1 MARAREKGPWFWRS
15 AIGVMLLTV
24 IGLFSVAAFN
34 AAPALDAETE
44 CRADRKDPAHTIL
57 LIDQS
62 DPFSANDL
70 AWVDELID
78 AEARTLPRFGRLTVV
93 LPNSEQPFDP
103 KMLYTH
109 CSPGSVDDANPILQN
124 PRMIDDTWREH
135 FYMPLATTVG
145 ETLKTT
151 SQPSSPL
158 FEALYAVGDRADF
171 QDNRSNR
178 RLVIVSDLMQHSDAF
193 SFYRN
198 GADLAAYGETSIASQ
213 LPQLGGVEV
222 VTRIVPRQEYD
233 LPISELK
240 AFWRSYF
247 DKTGAASFGSTN

>member
-1 MARAREKGPWFWRS
+1 MPRAREKGPWFWRG

-34 AAPALDAETE
+34 AAPALDPESE
-44 CRADRKDPAHTIL
+44 CRMDRRDPSHTIL

-62 DPFSANDL
+62 DPFSDNDL

-78 AEARTLPRFGRLTVV
+78 AEARALPRFGRLTVI

-103 KMLYTH
+103 RTLYSH
-109 CSPGSVDDANPILQN
+109 CSPGSVEDANPILQN

-135 FYMPLATTVG
+135 FYQPLSSTVA
-145 ETLKTT
+145 ETLTTT

-158 FEALYAVGDRADF
+158 FEALYSVGDRADF
-171 QDNRSNR
+171 QSNRENR

-193 SFYRN
+193 SFYRS
-198 GADLAAYGETSIASQ
+198 GADLAAYSDTSNASQ
-213 LPQLGGVEV
+213 LPGFAGVDVEA
-222 VTRIVPRQEYD
+222 RIDKRQE
-233 LPISELK
+233 
-240 AFWRSYF
+240 
-247 DKTGAASFGSTN
+247 

>member
-1 MARAREKGPWFWRS
+1 
-15 AIGVMLLTV
+15 MLLTV

-34 AAPALDAETE
+34 AAPALDPETE
-44 CRADRKDPAHTIL
+44 CRMDRRDPSHTIL

-62 DPFSANDL
+62 DPFSENDL
-70 AWVDELID
+70 AWVGELID
-78 AEARTLPRFGRLTVV
+78 AEARALPRFGRLTVI
-93 LPNSEQPFDP
+93 LPNSAQPFDP
-103 KMLYTH
+103 KTLYSH
-109 CSPGSVDDANPILQN
+109 CSPGSVEDANPILQN

-135 FYMPLATTVG
+135 FYQPLSSLVDD
-145 ETLKTT
+145 TLKTT

-158 FEALYAVGDRADF
+158 FEALYSVGDRADF
-171 QDNRSNR
+171 QTNRENR

-193 SFYRN
+193 SFYRS
-198 GADLAAYGETSIASQ
+198 GADLAAYSETSISSQ
-213 LPQLGGVEV
+213 LPGLEGVEV
-222 VTRIVPRQEYD
+222 VARIVPRLEYD

>member
-1 MARAREKGPWFWRS
+1 MPRPRERGPWFWRS
-15 AIGVMLLTV
+15 AIGVMLISV

-34 AAPALDAETE
+34 AAPALDPATE
-44 CRADRKDPAHTIL
+44 CRADRKDPAHTVL

-62 DPFSANDL
+62 DPFSENDL

-78 AEARTLPRFGRLTVV
+78 AEARALPRFGRLSVV
-93 LPNSEQPFDP
+93 LPNSAQPFEP
-103 KMLYTH
+103 MTLYAH
-109 CSPGSVDDANPILQN
+109 CSPGSIDDANPILQN

-135 FYMPLATTVG
+135 FYAPLSETVS

-171 QDNRSNR
+171 QDNRENR
-178 RLVIVSDLMQHSDAF
+178 RLVIVSDLMQHSDSF
-193 SFYRN
+193 SFYRK
-198 GADLAAYGETSIASQ
+198 GADLAAYSETSLARQ
-213 LPQLGGVEV
+213 VPRFDGVDV
-222 VTRIVPRQEYD
+222 VARIVPRQEYD
-233 LPISELK
+233 LPIGELK

-247 DKTGAASFGSTN
+247 DQTGATFGSTN

>member
-1 MARAREKGPWFWRS
+1 MPRPREKGPWFWRS
-15 AIGVMLLTV
+15 AIGVMLLSV
-24 IGLFSVAAFN
+24 VGLFSVAAFN
-34 AAPALDAETE
+34 AAPALDPETE
-44 CRADRKDPAHTIL
+44 CRMDRNDPAHTVL

-62 DPFSANDL
+62 DPFSENDL

-78 AEARTLPRFGRLTVV
+78 AEARSLPRFGRLTVI
-93 LPNSEQPFDP
+93 LPNSAQPFDP
-103 KMLYTH
+103 RTLYAH

-135 FYMPLATTVG
+135 FYKPLSETVG
-145 ETLKTT
+145 DTLQTT

-171 QDNRSNR
+171 QTNRKNR
-178 RLVIVSDLMQHSDAF
+178 RLVIVSDLMQHSDGF

-213 LPQLGGVEV
+213 TPRFDGVDV
-222 VTRIVPRQEYD
+222 VARIVPRQEYD

-247 DKTGAASFGSTN
+247 DKTGATFGSTN

>member
-1 MARAREKGPWFWRS
+1 MPRPRERGPWFWRS
-15 AIGVMLLTV
+15 AIGVMLVSV

-34 AAPALDAETE
+34 AAPALDPETE
-44 CRADRKDPAHTIL
+44 CRADRKDPAHTVL

-62 DPFSANDL
+62 DPFSDNDL

-78 AEARTLPRFGRLTVV
+78 AEARALPRFGRLSVV
-93 LPNSEQPFDP
+93 LPNSAQPFEP
-103 KMLYTH
+103 MTLYAH
-109 CSPGSVDDANPILQN
+109 CSPGSIDDANPILQN

-135 FYMPLATTVG
+135 FYAPLSETVS

-171 QDNRSNR
+171 QDNRENR
-178 RLVIVSDLMQHSDAF
+178 RLVIVSDLMQHSDGF
-193 SFYRN
+193 SFYRE
-198 GADLAAYGETSIASQ
+198 GADLAAYSDTSLARQ
-213 LPQLGGVEV
+213 LPAFDGVDV
-222 VTRIVPRQEYD
+222 VARIVPRQEYD
-233 LPISELK
+233 LPIGELK

-247 DKTGAASFGSTN
+247 DQTGATFGSTN

>member
-1 MARAREKGPWFWRS
+1 MARPREKGPWFWRS
-15 AIGVMLLTV
+15 AIGVMLLSV
-24 IGLFSVAAFN
+24 VGLFSVAAFN
-34 AAPALDAETE
+34 AAPALDPETE
-44 CRADRKDPAHTIL
+44 CRMDRNDPAHTVL

-62 DPFSANDL
+62 DPFSENDL

-78 AEARTLPRFGRLTVV
+78 AEARALPRFGRLTVI
-93 LPNSEQPFDP
+93 LPNSAQPFDP
-103 KMLYTH
+103 KTLYVH
-109 CSPGSVDDANPILQN
+109 CSPGSVEDANPILQN

-135 FYMPLATTVG
+135 FYKPLSATVG
-145 ETLKTT
+145 DTLKTT

-171 QDNRSNR
+171 QTNRKNR
-178 RLVIVSDLMQHSDAF
+178 RLVIVSDLMQHSDGF

-198 GADLAAYGETSIASQ
+198 GADLAAYGNASIASQ
-213 LPQLGGVEV
+213 TPRFDGVDV
-222 VTRIVPRQEYD
+222 VARIVPRQEYD

-247 DKTGAASFGSTN
+247 DQTGATFGSTN

>member
-1 MARAREKGPWFWRS
+1 MPRPRERGPWFWRS
-15 AIGVMLLTV
+15 AIGVMVLSV
-24 IGLFSVAAFN
+24 IGLFSFAAFN
-34 AAPALDAETE
+34 AAPALDPENE
-44 CRADRKDPAHTIL
+44 CRMDRNDPAHTIL

-62 DPFSANDL
+62 DPFSENDL

-78 AEARTLPRFGRLTVV
+78 AEARALPRFGRLTVI
-93 LPNSEQPFDP
+93 LPNSAQPYDP
-103 KMLYTH
+103 KTLYAH
-109 CSPGSVDDANPILQN
+109 CSPGSVEDANPILQN

-135 FYMPLATTVG
+135 FYKPLSSTVG

-171 QDNRSNR
+171 QSNRSNR
-178 RLVIVSDLMQHSDAF
+178 RLVIVSDLMQHSDGF
-193 SFYRN
+193 SFYRT
-198 GADLAAYGETSIASQ
+198 GTDLEAFNQTSLAGQ
-213 LPQLGGVEV
+213 TPQFDGVDV
-222 VTRIVPRQEYD
+222 VARIVPRQEYD

-247 DKTGAASFGSTN
+247 DKTGGTFGSTN

>member
-1 MARAREKGPWFWRS
+1 MPRPRERGPWFWRS
-15 AIGVMLLTV
+15 AIGVMLVSV

-34 AAPALDAETE
+34 AAPALDPETE
-44 CRADRKDPAHTIL
+44 CRADRKDPAHTVL

-62 DPFSANDL
+62 DPFSDNDL

-78 AEARTLPRFGRLTVV
+78 AEARALPRFGRLSVV
-93 LPNSEQPFDP
+93 LPNSAQPFEP
-103 KMLYTH
+103 MTLYAH
-109 CSPGSVDDANPILQN
+109 CSPGSIDDANPILQN

-135 FYMPLATTVG
+135 FYAPLSETVS

-171 QDNRSNR
+171 QDNRENR
-178 RLVIVSDLMQHSDAF
+178 RLVIVSDLMQHSDGF
-193 SFYRN
+193 SFYRE
-198 GADLAAYGETSIASQ
+198 GADLVAYSDTSLARQ
-213 LPQLGGVEV
+213 VPGFDGVDV
-222 VTRIVPRQEYD
+222 VARIVPRQEYD
-233 LPISELK
+233 LPIGELK

-247 DKTGAASFGSTN
+247 DQTGATFGSTN

>member
-1 MARAREKGPWFWRS
+1 MARPRERGPWFWRS
-15 AIGVMLLTV
+15 AIGVMVLSV

-34 AAPALDAETE
+34 AAPALDPENE
-44 CRADRKDPAHTIL
+44 CRMDRNDPAHTIL

-62 DPFSANDL
+62 DPFSDNDL

-78 AEARTLPRFGRLTVV
+78 AEARSLPRFGRLTVI
-93 LPNSEQPFDP
+93 LPNSAQPFDP
-103 KMLYTH
+103 MTLYAH

-135 FYMPLATTVG
+135 FYKPLSETVG
-145 ETLKTT
+145 DTLKTT

-171 QDNRSNR
+171 QSNRKNR
-178 RLVIVSDLMQHSDAF
+178 RLVIVSDLMQHSDGF

-213 LPQLGGVEV
+213 TPSLGGVEV
-222 VTRIVPRQEYD
+222 VARIVPRQEYD

-247 DKTGAASFGSTN
+247 EGTGGTFNSTN